1 MVFKVIRQ
9 YFKATDRAYIAT
21 CVFCSVLSVI
31 TLISLGQAAG
41 GFARDAFDGSIT
53 GLGSYRNAFVQG
65 VASLLGLVCAI
76 APASTTAV
84 WPASGRCTWWAPGR
98 WCCSPS
104 PI

>member
-53 GLGSYRNAFVQG
+53 GLGL
-65 VASLLGLVCAI
+65 SLIHIWMRLS
-76 APASTTAV
+76 ST
-84 WPASGRCTWWAPGR
+84 
-98 WCCSPS
+98 CSTVTCRFS
-104 PI
+104 